1 MIAYLN
7 KEPTVIVLGET
18 EFHEAKEGRGS
29 RTFIFTDIITS
40 VFIESVIVILNEW
53 DPTSGQDPGLITI
66 EIVPDEAGVVGIVA
80 VTKEFG
86 LKGFVRNEGKVTIS
100 PSPSL

>member
-40 VFIESVIVILNEW
+40 VFIESVIVILNE
-53 DPTSGQDPGLITI
+53 
-66 EIVPDEAGVVGIVA
+66 
-80 VTKEFG
+80 
-86 LKGFVRNEGKVTIS
+86 
-100 PSPSL
+100 